1 VPVVFVIAVLAV
13 LVGVFYAATGRGGEL
28 AYEQTDHAPLD
39 LGPVSAPDIALLRP
53 PTALWGYN
61 MQVTDEAL
69 DHIARAVRDRDITI
83 AYLQEELANREPKD
97 LNAPYGTVP
106 PTRPDAF
113 YPPTGREDHSQASA
127 DPYPLADPEVSRYPS
142 AHAPSDVG
150 LGSTASSDEGAADTI
165 ASGFGRPYTM
175 PPPYAGPADYVPSD
189 AGPSD
194 YIPSDA
200 GPSDAGS
207 TDYVPSDAGAAATVR
222 SDTGPA
228 DPAFAD
234 PVDAAPAPATP
245 EAPPPPRSL
254 TPPGILVAS
263 RPREVPRPQEVP
275 EANKYTQSA
284 EATRP
289 YDVAESRDAPEPHD
303 ATQPHEI
310 AEPHDATQPYEIA
323 EPHDA
328 TQPYGVAEPHDV
340 MEPHE
345 ATQPYG
351 VAESHHAP
359 EPHDATQPTGT
370 LPAADDTLG
379 PQGPFDTHDWW
390 AEQEEAARE
399 DARRQPEAENVGL
412 ALFDEP
418 HAPAP
423 PGHALSGS
431 AAEDNEPPDEAA
443 DQASTPP
450 GPTGTV
456 PNPVVSPPSQTGT
469 SSGDADQPPAGP
481 AKPLTPH
488 DDGLSIA
495 EEQSW

>member
-127 DPYPLADPEVSRYPS
+127 DPYPLADPEVSRAEPYPLADPDAFRYPS

-150 LGSTASSDEGAADTI
+150 LGSTASSDAGAADTI

-175 PPPYAGPADYVPSD
+175 PPPYAEPADYVPSDAGPADYVPSD
-189 AGPSD
+189 AGPAD

-200 GPSDAGS
+200 GPSDAGPA
-207 TDYVPSDAGAAATVR
+207 DYVPSDAGAAATVR

-284 EATRP
+284 EAT
-289 YDVAESRDAPEPHD
+289 
-303 ATQPHEI
+303 
-310 AEPHDATQPYEIA
+310 
-323 EPHDA
+323 
-328 TQPYGVAEPHDV
+328 
-340 MEPHE
+340 
-345 ATQPYG
+345 QPYG
-351 VAESHHAP
+351 VAESRDAP